1 MPNDLYNQLYGGS
14 NNTLISKLAEF
25 KKNFTGDP
33 KQVIQNMLNSGRI
46 TQDELNRL
54 AQQANEIYKMLK

>member
-1 MPNDLYNQLYGGS
+1 MPNDLYKQLYGGS

-54 AQQANEIYKMLK
+54 AQQANELYRLFN